1 MAKNFLDAL
10 RQEKDNIEDNEKE
23 SIPTPKNDIL
33 RVNDKNKELLLRLL
47 PSVSLLKEASDASL
61 GVKQH
66 SIMLNLTFTRDGK
79 ESKTFTSLNLP
90 TYYDKSNETQQS
102 VDRWIKEGKLRT
114 KFGES
119 KPRNVFWVN
128 VLQVVNKNGQ
138 MSYVKD
144 DDGNPKVFAFQAT
157 STVYRMLLDKL
168 TDPLLDLGDTLED
181 SLIGWNKSYPV
192 KVSYVDQTTRTV
204 DIYTNDRVALAPIAQ
219 EVIIPQLDS
228 FSELTKP
235 SDETQPEWFSTVK
248 RNLDS
253 NTEQEGSS
261 LGSSIDGANL
271 EDPFAKPISDDDI
284 PDPLGLGG
292 SRLNEEHV
300 TASYSDDIP
309 AAKETPAQQ
318 PEEEAPEI
326 SADKQKELDDLLAG
340 L

>member
-10 RQEKDNIEDNEKE
+10 RQEKNNIEDNEKE
-23 SIPTPKNDIL
+23 AIPAPKNDVI

-47 PSVSLLKEASDASL
+47 PSVSLLKETPDASL

-66 SIMLNLTFTRDGK
+66 SVMLNLTFTRDGK
-79 ESKTFTSLNLP
+79 ENKTFTSLNLP
-90 TYYDKSNETQQS
+90 TSYDKTNEVQES
-102 VDRWIKEGKLRT
+102 VDRWIREGKLRT

-119 KPRNVFWVN
+119 KPRNVFWLN

-144 DDGNPKVFAFQAT
+144 DEGNPKVFAFQAT

-192 KVSYVDQTTRTV
+192 KVSYVDQTTRAV
-204 DIYTNDRVALAPIAQ
+204 DIYTNDRVALAPISK

-235 SDETQPEWFSTVK
+235 SDETQPEWFATVK
-248 RNLDS
+248 KNLDS
-253 NTEQEGSS
+253 NTEQGGSS
-261 LGSSIDGANL
+261 LGYSIEGADL
-271 EDPFAKPISDDDI
+271 EDPFAKVVSDDDI
-284 PDPLGLGG
+284 PDPLGLGD
-292 SRLNEEHV
+292 SHLNEKQV
-300 TASYSDDIP
+300 TENYSDDIP
-309 AAKETPAQQ
+309 ATKEVPMQQ
-318 PEEEAPEI
+318 QEETPEI

>member
-23 SIPTPKNDIL
+23 AIPTPKNDIL

-47 PSVSLLKEASDASL
+47 PSVSLLKESGDASL

-79 ESKTFTSLNLP
+79 ENKTFTSLNLP
-90 TYYDKSNETQQS
+90 TSYDKTNETQQS

-128 VLQVVNKNGQ
+128 VLQLVNKNGK
-138 MSYVKD
+138 MTYVLD

-204 DIYTNDRVALAPIAQ
+204 DIYTNDRVALSPISK

-235 SDETQPEWFSTVK
+235 SDETQPEWFATVK
-248 RNLDS
+248 KNLDADS
-253 NTEQEGSS
+253 EQSGSS

-271 EDPFAKPISDDDI
+271 EDPFSKSIEANDI
-284 PDPLGLGG
+284 PDPLGINNNDVP
-292 SRLNEEHV
+292 REEKAD
-300 TASYSDDIP
+300 TSEDLPLDTENDS
-309 AAKETPAQQ
+309 E
-318 PEEEAPEI
+318 EI
-326 SADKQKELDDLLAG
+326 SEDKQKELDDLLAG